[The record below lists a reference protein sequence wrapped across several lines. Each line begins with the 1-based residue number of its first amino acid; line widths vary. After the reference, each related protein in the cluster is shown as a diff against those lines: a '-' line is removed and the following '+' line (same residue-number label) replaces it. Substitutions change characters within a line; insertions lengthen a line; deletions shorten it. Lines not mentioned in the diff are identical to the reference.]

1 MVSLTPGQNLIST
14 LDLFEAKL
22 NLYKHCE
29 TALIFQ
35 RFPSPQLFHPQL
47 SENSAQHF
55 CYSVMSLL
63 SCSKAF
69 EIPLLNKDPYDLK
82 HERKKTNLSASNLFF
97 SLAHFYQRV
106 KPFLDVL
113 MALSYQFL
121 YTY

>member
-14 LDLFEAKL
+14 LHLFEAKL
-22 NLYKHCE
+22 TLYKHP
-29 TALIFQ
+29 TRLHSFF
-35 RFPSPQLFHPQL
+35 RDFHLPLFHSQL
-47 SENSAQHF
+47 SGNSAQHF

-82 HERKKTNLSASNLFF
+82 HKRKKTNLSAANLFF
-97 SLAHFYQRV
+97 ALAHFYQRV

-113 MALSYQFL
+113 MVISYQFL